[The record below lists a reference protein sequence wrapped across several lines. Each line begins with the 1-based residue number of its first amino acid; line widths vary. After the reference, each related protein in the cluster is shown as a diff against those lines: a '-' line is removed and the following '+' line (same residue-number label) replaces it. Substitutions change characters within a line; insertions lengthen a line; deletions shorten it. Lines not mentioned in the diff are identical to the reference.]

1 MSLDA
6 PISAVRS
13 KIARWL
19 EKFRL
24 MSELN
29 SLDAVSRAQLAHELC
44 VSEAELETM
53 ASLSMNAE
61 GLERVLDLLGIDRAQ
76 LEKDD
81 PALMAD
87 LRRSCTMCRDWKEC
101 KHDLDAGKFSKEIED
116 YCVNSDILRQLQRK
130 PN

>member
-1 MSLDA
+1 MTLDA
-6 PISAVRS
+6 PISAARA
-13 KIARWL
+13 KIARWV

-24 MSELN
+24 LSELN
-29 SLDAVSRAQLAHELC
+29 SLDAATRSQLAHELS

-53 ASLSMNAE
+53 ANLSMNAE
-61 GLERVLDLLGIDRAQ
+61 GLERVLDLIGVDRAQ
-76 LEKDD
+76 LEKDE

-101 KHDLDAGKFSKEIED
+101 KHDLDAGAFSKDIEA
-116 YCVNSDILRQLQRK
+116 YCVNSDILRQLRPT